1 MFKIQ
6 FDTFYKQRKDDARLN
21 TDQLQYLIEISQNPS
36 LNITSQKLHITP
48 QALSMAIKKLEK
60 ELGFTLL
67 NRSFKGISLTEDGE
81 WLVQEGSKFL
91 SSIEERKSHYAV
103 KSKKAASGTLEIPIN
118 YFGINDTIFSTLVCT
133 LYQQEPELNL
143 VLKETKKEDIL
154 TSVQNDFV
162 EFGIV
167 FRTKLNGV
175 YVDQIADDLIFEPI
189 YSGKL
194 VLIVNPSSEL
204 AKFNSVTLKKAV
216 QYPIC
221 SYSPLLS
228 PIMQDSLYNF
238 ITEHFK
244 LSVSYNVE
252 SHYSIYKEKI
262 QRGFANT
269 LSVLFSTES
278 YPSNYIEGCKII
290 HLRDDINIY
299 CGIVKKNSAEL
310 SENARFFIQSLKDM
324 LAHSQ

>member
-1 MFKIQ
+1 
-6 FDTFYKQRKDDARLN
+6 
-21 TDQLQYLIEISQNPS
+21 
-36 LNITSQKLHITP
+36 
-48 QALSMAIKKLEK
+48 
-60 ELGFTLL
+60 
-67 NRSFKGISLTEDGE
+67 
-81 WLVQEGSKFL
+81 
-91 SSIEERKSHYAV
+91 
-103 KSKKAASGTLEIPIN
+103 
-118 YFGINDTIFSTLVCT
+118 
-133 LYQQEPELNL
+133 
-143 VLKETKKEDIL
+143 
-154 TSVQNDFV
+154 
-162 EFGIV
+162 
-167 FRTKLNGV
+167 
-175 YVDQIADDLIFEPI
+175 
-189 YSGKL
+189 
-194 VLIVNPSSEL
+194 
-204 AKFNSVTLKKAV
+204 
-216 QYPIC
+216 
-221 SYSPLLS
+221 
-228 PIMQDSLYNF
+228 MQDSLYNF